1 MNRPCGLSCRHCT
14 PGNPCQS
21 MSAYLAEEAAEWA
34 TATALDEMHASAKRV
49 HPAGLSWFDRSD
61 PYPVRSGYL
70 IDDPIHD
77 GRF

>member
-49 HPAGLSWFDRSD
+49 HPAGLSWFDTRE
-61 PYPVRSGYL
+61 PYSKW
-70 IDDPIHD
+70 DDPARD
-77 GRF
+77 PS